1 MQACKHYRFILLYFF
16 LFNVLFL
23 YIFIFLLIYIIIF
36 FKNSYMAKKTFSTR
50 VAEDRIKA
58 LKHLAVDVDKSLG
71 VLLEEAIRDLVQK
84 YEKKGIRS

>member
-1 MQACKHYRFILLYFF
+1 MIYF
-16 LFNVLFL
+16 
-23 YIFIFLLIYIIIF
+23 IIF

-71 VLLEEAIRDLVQK
+71 ALLEEAITDLVQK
-84 YEKKGIRS
+84 YKRKGIQS

>member
-1 MQACKHYRFILLYFF
+1 M
-16 LFNVLFL
+16 
-23 YIFIFLLIYIIIF
+23 IYLNIF
-36 FKNSYMAKKTFSTR
+36 FKNSYMAKKTFTTR

-71 VLLEEAIRDLVQK
+71 VLLEEAITDLVQK

>member
-1 MQACKHYRFILLYFF
+1 M
-16 LFNVLFL
+16 
-23 YIFIFLLIYIIIF
+23 IYIIIF

-71 VLLEEAIRDLVQK
+71 TLLEEAIADLVRK